1 MNINNLC
8 LDSGTYEK
16 HINKTIYQYL
26 FHLMEYIFFK
36 SDYYT
41 NKTKENKIIKQ
52 LREFTEHINNKIIKK
67 KQNYIKMEP
76 KEEAFTYKNFINII
90 NFVKKQNL
98 MLAGNILEGIL
109 IIIFST
115 KCVIPKDDYFGKY
128 VYNSFE
134 KLLNESNSV
143 LPKWFNKAQ
152 GFFQDK
158 EMKNIEVLLAND
170 VSRSD
175 LIYAKKEMPVFLKL
189 LYKIAKI
196 KFNYILSSLD
206 KNKFNLYMNKDT
218 LNIMKIELIIFN
230 KLKSRKNFSV
240 REYDFNENSISV
252 LYYYFF
258 NDIRSPIK
266 LIQYFLISVYIYC
279 QNNNSS
285 LIQYTDFPNKK
296 LEEKNVEEKNEE
308 ENKIEEKSE
317 KEKKEEKEKTKGEEI
332 KEKSKE
338 EEKELVD
345 VPYTF
350 ELKGANIKGKISNTI
365 ISPILIEPRISK
377 IDFTQNQIRELGL
390 YELGKILSF
399 NNNIKS
405 ITLRDCSIFDYY
417 LNFFINSFGIFD
429 NYSLKELNLA
439 FNSLK
444 ENSIYVLPEL
454 LKHLKGLKTLIISG
468 NNELKGGARFL
479 FIILKYLYKKG
490 QTNLENLYIYKCSLT
505 DSSFYELGEL
515 LKSPFCGLKRLNL
528 SLNQN
533 CFSINFLKKL
543 KLNRSLEE
551 LIVAR
556 SNFNTKDIDN
566 ICRIISNCNLM
577 HINIFKNK
585 FDNFGKYLRIIFRTK
600 LIKKKSKVSK
610 SKKLNVDLSK
620 SLRHLDLSKNSF
632 FSINYQY
639 IYKIN
644 DLIKDNST
652 LSCLDISRI
661 FYGSNADPRTIKSK
675 DKYKNA
681 IIKLTITLKER
692 KGKFEQLLMSKFDK
706 EITIKEYEKKN
717 KDEKLCPEDLDEEIN
732 NYIKG
737 VIEHE
742 LSRYPTFLR
751 EQGIKIVEMIYNNR
765 KNEKNKKLIEKEKI
779 KENFDFNSDENNK
792 FITKLIEYMK
802 YERSKKE
809 LIYFNKELEWKNL
822 VII

>member
-1 MNINNLC
+1 MNFNNIC
-8 LDSGTYEK
+8 LSPEIYEK
-16 HINKTIYQYL
+16 QINKIIYQYL
-26 FHLMEYIFFK
+26 LHLMIYIFIRN
-36 SDYYT
+36 DCY
-41 NKTKENKIIKQ
+41 ENKFKGKEIELK
-52 LREFTEHINNKIIKK
+52 LKAFTEHINKKIIKK
-67 KQNYIKMEP
+67 EQNYIKMEP
-76 KEEAFTYKNFINII
+76 KDKAFTYKNFLNII

-109 IIIFST
+109 IIIFSC
-115 KCVIPKDDYFGKY
+115 KCTIPKEDYFGKY
-128 VYNSFE
+128 VYNNFE

-143 LPKWFNKAQ
+143 LPQWFNKAQ
-152 GFFQDK
+152 GFFQNN
-158 EMKNIEVLLAND
+158 EIKNIEVLLAND

-175 LIYAKKEMPVFLKL
+175 PIYAKKEMPIFLKL
-189 LYKIAKI
+189 LYKIAKM
-196 KFNYILSSLD
+196 KYNYIISSLD
-206 KNKFNLYMNKDT
+206 NNKFNLYMNKGP
-218 LNIMKIELIIFN
+218 LNIMKMELILFN
-230 KLKSRKNFSV
+230 ILKCRKNHSV
-240 REYDFNENSISV
+240 NEYDFYENSIGV

-279 QNNNSS
+279 QNSNSS
-285 LIQYTDFPNKK
+285 LIKYTDLPKK
-296 LEEKNVEEKNEE
+296 KPEEKNEI
-308 ENKIEEKSE
+308 ENIIEEESE
-317 KEKKEEKEKTKGEEI
+317 IQKKEEKEKTKGEEKKQEP
-332 KEKSKE
+332 KEK
-338 EEKELVD
+338 EKELVD

-365 ISPILIEPRISK
+365 ISPLLIEPRISK
-377 IDFTQNQIRELGL
+377 IDFTQNPIRELGL

-399 NNNIKS
+399 NTNIKS

-417 LNFFINSFGIFD
+417 LDFFIKGFGVFD
-429 NYSLKELNLA
+429 NYSLEELNLS

-444 ENSIYVLPEL
+444 ENSIYVLSKL

-468 NNELKGGARFL
+468 NNDLKGGARFL
-479 FIILKYLYKKG
+479 FIILKDLYKKG

-533 CFSINFLKKL
+533 CFTINFLKKF

-577 HINIFKNK
+577 YLNVFKNK

-600 LIKKKSKVSK
+600 LIKKKTKAN
-610 SKKLNVDLSK
+610 KLKNSNIDLSK

-639 IYKIN
+639 IKKIN
-644 DLIKDNST
+644 DLIQDNST

-661 FYGSNADPRTIKSK
+661 FYGSMADQRTVISK

-681 IIKLTITLKER
+681 ITKLTNTLRDRKEQ
-692 KGKFEQLLMSKFDK
+692 FEKYLMSKFDN
-706 EITIKEYEKKN
+706 EVILKEYEKKN
-717 KDEKLCPEDLDEEIN
+717 KDVKINPEDFDDDIS
-732 NYIKG
+732 NYIEE
-737 VIEHE
+737 VIEHKYYK
-742 LSRYPTFLR
+742 YPAFLR
-751 EQGIKIVEMIYNNR
+751 EQSIQIIKKIYEN
-765 KNEKNKKLIEKEKI
+765 KENEKNKKLIEKEKLI
-779 KENFDFNSDENNK
+779 ENFDFNSDENNK
-792 FITKLIEYMK
+792 FITKLEKYMTYVKRKRRLIE
-802 YERSKKE
+802 
-809 LIYFNKELEWKNL
+809 INKELEWKNL
-822 VII
+822 III